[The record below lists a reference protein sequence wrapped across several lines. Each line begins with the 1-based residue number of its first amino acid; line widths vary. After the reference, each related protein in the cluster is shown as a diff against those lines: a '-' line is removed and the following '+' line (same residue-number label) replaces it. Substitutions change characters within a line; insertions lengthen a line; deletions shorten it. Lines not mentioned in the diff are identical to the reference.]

1 MRIRHILFD
10 LDNTLYPP
18 EAGVMAALDRRI
30 AAYLARE
37 MKVPLRRAEALQ
49 AEYCWQFGSCTG
61 EVRRRASTED
71 LERFLA
77 VIHRIDLRRYLRL
90 DPVLD
95 AVLSRLAPDKWILF
109 PGLYRKTRPGSVLPC
124 PGSAACPRR
133 RVRHGR

>member
-37 MKVPLRRAEALQ
+37 MKVPL
-49 AEYCWQFGSCTG
+49 
-61 EVRRRASTED
+61 RRASTED

-109 PGLYRKTRPGSVLPC
+109 PGLYRKTRPASVLPR